1 MQLPDSVRRLPVR
14 HPSLEIA
21 LEAAVK
27 AGVELKERFGKSIGV
42 ESKGTANFV
51 SEADKAAEFA
61 ILQTLRRSHP
71 DHGFLAE
78 ESQTSIVS
86 TSEHLWII
94 DPLDGTS
101 NYLHGIPHFAISIA
115 YYRNSEPELAIVH
128 NPISQD
134 WYLAAR
140 GQGAWTTQGQQH
152 VCDATRLDEVL
163 VACGF
168 YYDRGAMMRA
178 TLDTIATFF
187 DCHIHGVRRFGAA
200 ALDLCNLGCGQYGV
214 FFEYQ
219 LHPWDFAA
227 GQLFVHE
234 AGGVCTDCDGNP
246 LPLHGPS
253 SICAANKSLH
263 QIALTKIAPHWRG
276 LQK

>member
-1 MQLPDSVRRLPVR
+1 MHIPDAVRRMPAQ
-14 HPSLEIA
+14 HPCLEPA
-21 LEAAVK
+21 LEATVRA
-27 AGVELKERFGKSIGV
+27 AGELMERFGKSMDV

-51 SEADKAAEFA
+51 SEADKAAEYA
-61 ILQTLRRSHP
+61 ILKTLRRSYP
-71 DHGFLAE
+71 DHGYLAE

-115 YYRNSEPELAIVH
+115 YYRNREPELAIVH
-128 NPISQD
+128 NPVTQD
-134 WYLAAR
+134 WYVAAR
-140 GQGAWTTQGQQH
+140 GQGAWTTQGRQQ
-152 VCDATRLDEVL
+152 VCDATRLNEVL

-187 DCHIHGVRRFGAA
+187 ECDIHGMRRFGAA
-200 ALDLCNLGCGQYGV
+200 ALDLCNLGSGHYGV

-227 GQLFVHE
+227 GQLFVQE
-234 AGGVCTDCDGNP
+234 AGGVCTDCDGKA
-246 LPLHGPS
+246 LPLDGPS
-253 SICAANKSLH
+253 SICATNKSLH
-263 QIALTKIAPHWRG
+263 QFALAKISPHWRG
-276 LQK
+276 LQR